1 MKVRRALAALAVLT
15 LLASA
20 AHGLAQPDVELSVSA
35 SAQAAPPGGEVEVR
49 VSLVGLSGTQEE
61 GILQVSLVR
70 AGEVISSASPRL
82 LQIPPGETTSAA
94 VALWVPED
102 AAPGVYA
109 IRVTLSV
116 GGESLSRELTFH
128 VSPTLAQIAELAMRL
143 TSVDER
149 LDRLT
154 QVRGD
159 DPRVQALSALRES
172 LSIKFGELAR
182 LAVEGGDPVKAAK
195 LYEEISSS
203 LDGMEEEIDEVS
215 DLRIFFWSFSRE
227 LDLSLSFSPQLSL
240 EFWIKVATASI
251 WVLLIALALFPLY
264 STSYN
269 TLATLVVRELGLGE
283 EALES
288 VNSRAVEMLKRVQ
301 EELRV
306 ASSMRGMVMVA
317 LAGALASVG
326 MMADNVTAV
335 IGSMLLAPL
344 MSTFV
349 AGAVGLALYDVWSEG
364 RPLGLDLFYRGFRVG
379 IKGTALIVAL
389 SALTTFLT
397 RAFVP
402 VRMTEQLALRA
413 SPNLADLAI
422 ALAAG
427 FAGAVASM
435 QLSDASSLVGSAV
448 AIALVPPAAAVGV
461 GVAMGNPSLA
471 VGALTLTTVN
481 VVAIVS
487 AGYLSAKIYAI
498 YPLIRGLYREA
509 VDSISGAWG
518 EGSPAARAARA
529 TGEILRSVLILFST
543 WLRVTIGILGEAR
556 SISDMA
562 SKVARRAVVLVG
574 PILVAWALGAAI
586 STDLSRAFS
595 GAYSALFEVVERMWE
610 GLLALLPAPS
620 PGGDLLVLGVAVVAA
635 ASGRALLAEVARA
648 RESGGLR
655 DYARAAGAGFAFW
668 ATTGY
673 LLGLHK
679 FSHVAAAY
687 TIALAAGIGV
697 ASLKRLWRRRRR
709 IALYGFVIFTL
720 FTLMVHSAAAFERAR
735 AAEAMGSETVGQLVR
750 SVVASYAGVNPS
762 DVDVSVGVEPGG
774 WIVRAVVTVSE
785 SRLRAGPVMTPKVVE
800 AAQDALSDALG
811 VDIVLRVEYRI
822 VP

>member
-1 MKVRRALAALAVLT
+1 MNLCRALAALAVLA
-15 LLASA
+15 LLANA
-20 AHGLAQPDVELSVSA
+20 AHGLAQPDVEMSVSA
-35 SAQAAPPGGEVEVR
+35 SAQASPPGGEVEVR
-49 VSLVGLSGTQEE
+49 VSLVGLSGAQEE
-61 GILQVSLVR
+61 GILHVSLVR

-82 LQIPPGETTSAA
+82 LQIPPGEVTS
-94 VALWVPED
+94 VSVSLGVPED

-109 IRVTLSV
+109 IRITLSM
-116 GGESLSRELTFH
+116 GGESASRELTFY
-128 VSPTLAQIAELAMRL
+128 VSPTLSQIAELAMRL
-143 TSVDER
+143 TAVDER

-203 LDGMEEEIDEVS
+203 LDGMEGEIDEVS

-240 EFWIKVATASI
+240 EFWTKVATASI
-251 WVLLIALALFPLY
+251 WVLLIALALFPFY
-264 STSYN
+264 STGYN

-402 VRMTEQLALRA
+402 VRVTEQLAL
-413 SPNLADLAI
+413 
-422 ALAAG
+422 
-427 FAGAVASM
+427 
-435 QLSDASSLVGSAV
+435 
-448 AIALVPPAAAVGV
+448 
-461 GVAMGNPSLA
+461 
-471 VGALTLTTVN
+471 
-481 VVAIVS
+481 
-487 AGYLSAKIYAI
+487 
-498 YPLIRGLYREA
+498 
-509 VDSISGAWG
+509 
-518 EGSPAARAARA
+518 
-529 TGEILRSVLILFST
+529 
-543 WLRVTIGILGEAR
+543 
-556 SISDMA
+556 
-562 SKVARRAVVLVG
+562 
-574 PILVAWALGAAI
+574 
-586 STDLSRAFS
+586 
-595 GAYSALFEVVERMWE
+595 
-610 GLLALLPAPS
+610 
-620 PGGDLLVLGVAVVAA
+620 
-635 ASGRALLAEVARA
+635 
-648 RESGGLR
+648 
-655 DYARAAGAGFAFW
+655 
-668 ATTGY
+668 
-673 LLGLHK
+673 
-679 FSHVAAAY
+679 
-687 TIALAAGIGV
+687 
-697 ASLKRLWRRRRR
+697 
-709 IALYGFVIFTL
+709 
-720 FTLMVHSAAAFERAR
+720 
-735 AAEAMGSETVGQLVR
+735 
-750 SVVASYAGVNPS
+750 
-762 DVDVSVGVEPGG
+762 
-774 WIVRAVVTVSE
+774 
-785 SRLRAGPVMTPKVVE
+785 
-800 AAQDALSDALG
+800 
-811 VDIVLRVEYRI
+811 
-822 VP
+822 

>member
-1 MKVRRALAALAVLT
+1 MNLRGALGTLALLA

-20 AHGLAQPDVELSVSA
+20 AHGLAQPDVRLSVSA
-35 SAQAAPPGGEVEVR
+35 STRAAPPGGEVEVR
-49 VSLVGLSGTQEE
+49 VSLVGPCGGRGE
-61 GILQVSLVR
+61 GILHVSLVR
-70 AGEVISSASPRL
+70 AGEVVSSASPRL
-82 LQIPPGETTSAA
+82 LQIPPGETASMTVS
-94 VALWVPED
+94 LRVPED
-102 AAPGVYA
+102 AAPGVYTL
-109 IRVTLSV
+109 RVTLSV
-116 GGESLSRELTFH
+116 GGASPSEELTFY
-128 VSPTLAQIAELAMRL
+128 VTPTLAQIAELAMRL
-143 TSVDER
+143 TAVDER

-159 DPRVQALSALRES
+159 DPRVQALSAMRES
-172 LSIKFGELAR
+172 LSIKFGELAK
-182 LAVEGGDPVKAAK
+182 LAVEGGDAEKAAD

-203 LDGMEEEIDEVS
+203 LDGMEEEINEVS
-215 DLRIFFWSFSRE
+215 DLRVFFWSLSRE
-227 LDLSLSFSPQLSL
+227 MDLSLSFSPQLSL
-240 EFWIKVATASI
+240 EFWAKVATASM
-251 WVLLIALALFPLY
+251 WVLLVALALFPFY
-264 STSYN
+264 STGYG
-269 TLATLVVRELGLGE
+269 TLATLLVRELGLGE

-288 VNSRAVEMLKRVQ
+288 VNDRAVEMLKSVQ
-301 EELRV
+301 GELRV
-306 ASSMRGMVMVA
+306 ASSMRGMVMAA

-326 MMADNVTAV
+326 MMANNVTAV

-364 RPLGLDLFYRGFRVG
+364 RPLGLDLFYRGFRAG
-379 IKGTALIVAL
+379 IKGVALIVAL
-389 SALTTFLT
+389 SALTTFFT

-402 VRMTEQLALRA
+402 VRMTEQLALRG

-461 GVAMGNPSLA
+461 GLAMGNPSLA

-509 VDSISGAWG
+509 VDSISEAWG
-518 EGSPAARAARA
+518 EGSPAARVARA
-529 TGEILRSVLILFST
+529 TGETLRFVLIIFST
-543 WLRVTIGILGEAR
+543 WLRVTIGILGEPR
-556 SISDMA
+556 SISDVA
-562 SKVARRAVVLVG
+562 SRVARRAVVLVG

-586 STDLSRAFS
+586 STDLSHAFS
-595 GAYSALFEVVERMWE
+595 VDYSALFEAVEGLWE
-610 GLLALLPAPS
+610 GLLARLPVPS
-620 PGGDLLVLGVAVVAA
+620 PGGDIQILGVAVASA
-635 ASGRALLAEVARA
+635 ASGRTLLAEVARA
-648 RESGGLR
+648 RESSGLG
-655 DYARAAGAGFAFW
+655 DYARAFGAGFTFW

-687 TIALAAGIGV
+687 TIALAAGMGV

-709 IALYGFVIFTL
+709 VALYGFVVFTL

-762 DVDVSVGVEPGG
+762 DVDVSVGVELGR
-774 WIVRAVVTVSE
+774 WVVRAVVTVSE
-785 SRLRAGPVMTPKVVE
+785 SRLRAGTVMTPKVVA

-811 VDIVLRVEYRI
+811 VDVVLRVEYRI